1 MRYLDQIIPI
11 DSPWVLVPYLTNNEY
26 DSYKFTK
33 IKGAL
38 TNVIYKLSIFH
49 NDICTNYLVRIF
61 GSSMNSLVDRE
72 DELKN
77 IQRVPK
83 EVGSVRILLP
93 FRNGRVEAFLD
104 GFRPLSQKEM
114 INESFFKII
123 ARKFSILHFHSL
135 PLDKNDIDRFKDG
148 FAWTKID
155 QWISIIES
163 SLTDNCLQKNNGYNL
178 KSFLLCNDWNKFK
191 KIVMKYKKWLLSD
204 YPNVHKSMVFCHNDT
219 QQGNI
224 MVEKKTCFNKEP
236 NIIFIDYEYSGP
248 NFLAFDLSNFLTECM
263 HDYQVDSTQSYKCL
277 KSRYPSQEKI
287 LIFLNSYLDCKYGDN
302 NIPLQTTQIEELKKL
317 YNQIIKWRGV
327 TQLFWA
333 LWAIL
338 QSGELIKTDNFDN
351 ADQNDEYDVET
362 LSSYLIEEKKGDH
375 TNYINHVSS
384 GMNKNDAD
392 YYFDYMNF
400 CKDKLS
406 FFWGDLIKFG
416 IASKDDCIIEAIQY
430 LDSNLI
436 P

>member
-61 GSSMNSLVDRE
+61 GSNMNSLVDRE

-155 QWISIIES
+155 
-163 SLTDNCLQKNNGYNL
+163 
-178 KSFLLCNDWNKFK
+178 
-191 KIVMKYKKWLLSD
+191 
-204 YPNVHKSMVFCHNDT
+204 
-219 QQGNI
+219 
-224 MVEKKTCFNKEP
+224 
-236 NIIFIDYEYSGP
+236 
-248 NFLAFDLSNFLTECM
+248 
-263 HDYQVDSTQSYKCL
+263 
-277 KSRYPSQEKI
+277 
-287 LIFLNSYLDCKYGDN
+287 
-302 NIPLQTTQIEELKKL
+302 
-317 YNQIIKWRGV
+317 
-327 TQLFWA
+327 
-333 LWAIL
+333 
-338 QSGELIKTDNFDN
+338 
-351 ADQNDEYDVET
+351 
-362 LSSYLIEEKKGDH
+362 
-375 TNYINHVSS
+375 
-384 GMNKNDAD
+384 
-392 YYFDYMNF
+392 
-400 CKDKLS
+400 
-406 FFWGDLIKFG
+406 
-416 IASKDDCIIEAIQY
+416 
-430 LDSNLI
+430 
-436 P
+436 